1 MNALPWQLAKRFRQ
15 GKQSNAFVS
24 FISLSSTLGI
34 GLGCCV
40 LIVLLSVMNGFQHE
54 LEQRLLSLIPHGE
67 LYSVSS
73 DGIENWQTAS
83 QQFEADPRVKSVQPY
98 AKMTGMLQLAN
109 RMKAVEV
116 TALDTSNLRDNHVFS
131 LIDDQIVEQFRAT
144 SNGVILGQSI
154 VEQLELEIGDRV
166 QLLIPSVTQ
175 DLSFQAPQTIWLTLV
190 GAFSIGGELDAQIG
204 FVPLKVAVEK
214 LGITHGAQGLRFEL
228 NDPFEARSVMR
239 DIGYA
244 FDQAVYMSDWTRTQG
259 HLYNDI
265 QLVRVIVY
273 IALTLVIAVA
283 CFNIVSGLVMT
294 VEEKR
299 SAIGILKTMG
309 LKNGAVRLTFVL
321 QGLMNGI
328 VGIASGSIIGVLLA
342 LNLSTLLKALEN
354 LLGISFL
361 SGDIYFVN
369 FLPSQLHWP
378 DVFITMSVA
387 LALCVVATLYPAA
400 KAARVIP
407 AQALNR

>member
-1 MNALPWQLAKRFRQ
+1 MSSLPWQLAARFRQ
-15 GKQSNAFVS
+15 GKQSNGFVS

-40 LIVLLSVMNGFQHE
+40 LIVLLSVMNGFKYE

-73 DGIENWQTAS
+73 EGVENWRQAS
-83 QQFEADPRVKSVQPY
+83 EQFMLDPRVKSVQPY

-109 RMKAVEV
+109 RMKAVEI
-116 TALDTSNLRDNHVFS
+116 TALDATSLEQNRVFS
-131 LIDDQIVEQFRAT
+131 LMDDLVVEQFRT
-144 SNGVILGQSI
+144 TTNGVILGQSI
-154 VEQLELEIGDRV
+154 VEQLELDIGDRV

-190 GAFSIGGELDAQIG
+190 GAFSIGGELDSQIG
-204 FVPLKVAVEK
+204 FVPLSVAVDK
-214 LGITHGAQGLRFEL
+214 LNIKQGAQGLRFEL
-228 NDPFEARSVMR
+228 YDPFDARSVMR

-244 FDQAVYMSDWTRTQG
+244 FDQPVYISDWTRTQG

-309 LKNGAVRLTFVL
+309 LKNRAIRLTFVL
-321 QGLMNGI
+321 QGLTN
-328 VGIASGSIIGVLLA
+328 GSIGILCGSALGVLLA
-342 LNLSTLLKALEN
+342 LNLANLLKALEN
-354 LLGISFL
+354 ALGVSFL

-378 DVFITMSVA
+378 DVFITMAVA
-387 LALCVVATLYPAA
+387 LALCILATLYPAA

>member
-1 MNALPWQLAKRFRQ
+1 MNMLSWHLATRFRQ
-15 GKQSNAFVS
+15 GKQSNGFIS

-34 GLGCCV
+34 GLGCCI
-40 LIVLLSVMNGFQHE
+40 LIVLLSVMNGFEHE

-73 DGIENWQTAS
+73 DGVENWQRATEN
-83 QQFEADPRVKSVQPY
+83 FMADPRVVNAQPY
-98 AKMTGMLQLAN
+98 AKMTGMLQLGN
-109 RMKAVEV
+109 RMKAVEL
-116 TALDTSNLRDNHVFS
+116 TALDASKVDKNHVFT
-131 LIDDQIVEQFRAT
+131 LIDDAVAQQFAT
-144 SNGVILGQSI
+144 TPNAVVLGQSI
-154 VEQLELEIGDRV
+154 VDQLTLKVGDRV

-204 FVPLKVAVEK
+204 FVPLQVAVDK
-214 LGITHGAQGLRFEL
+214 LNVTHGAQGIRFEL
-228 NDPFEARSVMR
+228 NDPFDARAVMR
-239 DIGYA
+239 DIGYS
-244 FDQAVYMSDWTRTQG
+244 FDQAVYISDWTRTQG

-299 SAIGILKTMG
+299 AAIGILKTMG
-309 LKNGAVRLTFVL
+309 LKNKTIRFTFVL
-321 QGLMNGI
+321 QGLIN
-328 VGIASGSIIGVLLA
+328 GSIGILIGSSLGVILA
-342 LNLSTLLKALEN
+342 QNLSGLLKALEN
-354 LLGISFL
+354 LLGVSFL

-378 DVFITMSVA
+378 DVFVTASVA
-387 LALCVVATLYPAA
+387 LLLCITATLYPAA